1 MANQDQDARESLQQ
15 YILQRLHDRL
25 VHVLERQPLNMDYLH
40 FICRQELVV
49 ISALDEILHIPE
61 DVMTALSS
69 LSKLIQRQRDIEE
82 VSVTVMLETGR
93 GRPRISISET
103 TLTHLIELGLP
114 VKSIAELLGVSRAT
128 LFRRMTENGLS
139 VRAMYSTC
147 TDEELDAL
155 ITEIK
160 RSLPDAGYR
169 MVRGSLLAQGHRVQF
184 DRVCASMHRVDSV
197 GILSRMTNLRCIARK
212 TYCVPHPNYMVHVDT
227 NHKLI
232 RYNLVIFGGIDSY
245 SRKSKRQSR
254 R

>member
-1 MANQDQDARESLQQ
+1 
-15 YILQRLHDRL
+15 
-25 VHVLERQPLNMDYLH
+25 MDYLY

-49 ISALDEILHIPE
+49 ISALDDIIHVPG

-69 LSKLIQRQRDIEE
+69 LTNLIQRQRDMEE
-82 VSVTVMLETGR
+82 LSVTVTLETEHGR

-103 TLTHLIELGLP
+103 SLTHLIELGLP
-114 VKSIAELLGVSRAT
+114 VKSIEELLGVSRAT

-160 RSLPDAGYR
+160 RSMPDAGYR

-197 GILSRMTNLRCIARK
+197 GVLSRMTNLRCIARR
-212 TYCVPHPNYMVHVDT
+212 TYCVPHPKYMVHIDT

-232 RYNLVIFGGIDSY
+232 RYVCKPSLTLILHT
-245 SRKSKRQSR
+245 
-254 R
+254 